1 MVYPASELS
10 PSRSLAGM
18 RSRWDVRTLHGVE
31 NGHARTLGRF
41 APCDARR
48 NPSGSRESSGAL
60 LGKWRH
66 NGGVTDGWRVLSLD
80 HRDPVAPLEEI
91 VHLIDLAGLSTAVP
105 YGRSDVVEA
114 LNERQPAVVAI
125 SSEGG
130 GRTLVGAAVARA
142 AGRDAHLLAL
152 ALHPDW
158 RNRGIG
164 SADPPRAGP
173 TGDSCRR
180 LSTFGT
186 GESGPGGRAR
196 VRQSGFRSHRRIAV
210 VHAMHRWCLRNSPS
224 WRSTAAMFRWPDSGM
239 R

>member
-1 MVYPASELS
+1 M
-10 PSRSLAGM
+10 
-18 RSRWDVRTLHGVE
+18 GV
-31 NGHARTLGRF
+31 GAT
-41 APCDARR
+41 
-48 NPSGSRESSGAL
+48 GSAFL
-60 LGKWRH
+60 VKWRH

-130 GRTLVGAAVARA
+130 GRSLVGAAVARA

-164 SADPPRAGP
+164 SAILRELDQQVIHAGAY
-173 TGDSCRR
+173 R
-180 LSTFGT
+180 LLALVSPDQVAELAFANQGF
-186 GESGPGGRAR
+186 
-196 VRQSGFRSHRRIAV
+196 VRTDGLRLYTATL
-210 VHAMHRWCLRNSPS
+210 RWCPKNSPS
-224 WRSTAAMFRWPDSGM
+224 SRGTAATFPWPACGM
-239 R
+239 Q